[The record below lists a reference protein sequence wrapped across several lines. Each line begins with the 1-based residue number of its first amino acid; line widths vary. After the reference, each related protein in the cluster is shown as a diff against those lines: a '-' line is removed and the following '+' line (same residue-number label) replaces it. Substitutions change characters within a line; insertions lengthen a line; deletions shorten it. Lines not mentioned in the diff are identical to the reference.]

1 MHGSSNEAGPP
12 LSGATLDGAGLA
24 DPAPVTD
31 YRVRP
36 ATAADADAICRIY
49 NQGIEDRVATL
60 ETELRTPEERRRW
73 LANRSPRHPVVVA
86 EPTAPRFVGGH
97 GGGETEPGRTFVK
110 PPTEG
115 SGPADPWRQGGGE
128 TGPGRTFV
136 RPPTEGSGP
145 SDPWRQ
151 GGGETGPGRTFVRP
165 PTESSGLAAPATI
178 VGWGSLSVFNSREA
192 YRFVADFSIY
202 VERAWRGRGVGR
214 AMLEALIELARTHGS
229 HKLVLSAFPFN
240 AGGGR
245 STRSW
250 ASAPSAST
258 ESKACSTASGW
269 TRSSWRSCSNRA
281 GAQQ

>member
-86 EPTAPRFVGGH
+86 EPTEPRFVGGH

-128 TGPGRTFV
+128 TGPGRTFGK
-136 RPPTEGSGP
+136 PPTGGSGP
-145 SDPWRQ
+145 ADPGRQ

-165 PTESSGLAAPATI
+165 PTEGSGPADPVTV
-178 VGWGSLSVFNSREA
+178 VGWGSLNVFNSREA

-214 AMLEALIELARTHGS
+214 AMLEALIELARTHGF

-240 AGGGR
+240 AVGGALYEKLGFR
-245 STRSW
+245 TVGVYREQGLLDGKW
-250 ASAPSAST
+250 VDT
-258 ESKACSTASGW
+258 IIMEKLL
-269 TRSSWRSCSNRA
+269 
-281 GAQQ
+281 